1 MTKQEKREKAIDEM
15 ERDVEEALNVP
26 ICDSDGATYGYRKTT
41 SVPIIAARLIGK
53 GYRKAEE
60 VRKEIFSKLIEVS
73 KNFEG
78 VLPVGVLK
86 AWAIE
91 FGVEVEE

>member
-1 MTKQEKREKAIDEM
+1 MIEDEKKIQEMAQLGTMDCHGKDCIKCQQDHPHEICWPYRRAKIYY
-15 ERDVEEALNVP
+15 EE
-26 ICDSDGATYGYRKTT
+26 GYRKT
-41 SVPIIAARLIGK
+41 G
-53 GYRKAEE
+53 E
-60 VRKEIFSKLIEVS
+60 VRKEVFDKLIEVS

-78 VLPVGVLK
+78 VLPIGVLK

>member
-1 MTKQEKREKAIDEM
+1 MTEQEKRGKAIEEMASILDELDCQNHNVCCRYEDDTLLCNRCCA
-15 ERDVEEALNVP
+15 ERLADYIL
-26 ICDSDGATYGYRKTT
+26 RK
-41 SVPIIAARLIGK
+41 K
-53 GYRKAEE
+53 EE
-60 VRKEIFSKLIEVS
+60 VRKEVFDKLIEVS

-78 VLPVGVLK
+78 VLPIGVLK